1 MFMIQNSKIYASQI
15 TEKVGELISGI
26 EKSNPGETNV
36 ESIMQD
42 IIDIALP
49 LSVLAAALLMAFAA
63 YKMITSQGN
72 PDKLKD
78 AREQIGNAITGLVF
92 ILVSAALLL
101 LIGNLFL
108 PE

>member
-1 MFMIQNSKIYASQI
+1 MFMRQNFKIYASQI
-15 TEKVGELISGI
+15 TEEVGELISGI
-26 EKSNPGETNV
+26 EKSNPRETNV

>member
-1 MFMIQNSKIYASQI
+1 MFMRQNYKIYASQI
-15 TEKVGELISGI
+15 TEEIGKLIKGI
-26 EKSNPGETNV
+26 EDSGPGETDV
-36 ESIMQD
+36 ESIMQTV
-42 IIDIALP
+42 INIALP
-49 LSVLAAALLMAFAA
+49 LSILAAGILLAFAA

>member
-1 MFMIQNSKIYASQI
+1 MFMIQISKIYASQI
-15 TEKVGELISGI
+15 TEKVGELIRGI
-26 EKSNPGETNV
+26 EDSNPGETDV
-36 ESIMQD
+36 EGLMETFIN
-42 IIDIALP
+42 IALP

>member
-1 MFMIQNSKIYASQI
+1 MFMRQISKIYASQI
-15 TEKVGELISGI
+15 TNKVEELIMGI
-26 EKSNPGETNV
+26 EKSNPGETDV
-36 ESIMQD
+36 EGLMETFIN
-42 IIDIALP
+42 IALP

-101 LIGNLFL
+101 LIGGIFL
-108 PE
+108 P

>member
-1 MFMIQNSKIYASQI
+1 
-15 TEKVGELISGI
+15 V
-26 EKSNPGETNV
+26 ETLMETFIN
-36 ESIMQD
+36 
-42 IIDIALP
+42 IALP
-49 LSVLAAALLMAFAA
+49 LSILAAGLLMAFAA

-101 LIGNLFL
+101 LIGNIFL
-108 PE
+108 P

>member
-1 MFMIQNSKIYASQI
+1 MFMRQISKIYASQI
-15 TEKVGELISGI
+15 TEEVQKFIKGI
-26 EKSNPGETNV
+26 EDSGPGETDV
-36 ESIMQD
+36 ETLMETFIN
-42 IIDIALP
+42 IALP
-49 LSVLAAALLMAFAA
+49 LSILAAGLLMAFAA

-101 LIGNLFL
+101 LIGNIFL
-108 PE
+108 P

>member
-1 MFMIQNSKIYASQI
+1 MFMRQNYKIYASQI

-101 LIGNLFL
+101 LIGGIFL
-108 PE
+108 PK

>member
-1 MFMIQNSKIYASQI
+1 MFMRQISKIYASQI
-15 TEKVGELISGI
+15 TEKVGELIRGI
-26 EKSNPGETNV
+26 EDSRPGETDV
-36 ESIMQD
+36 ETLMETFIN
-42 IIDIALP
+42 IALP
-49 LSVLAAALLMAFAA
+49 LSILAAGLLMAFAA

-101 LIGNLFL
+101 LIGNIFL
-108 PE
+108 P

>member
-1 MFMIQNSKIYASQI
+1 MRQNFKIYASQI

-49 LSVLAAALLMAFAA
+49 LSVLAAALLMDFAA

>member
-1 MFMIQNSKIYASQI
+1 MRQNYKIYASQI
-15 TEKVGELISGI
+15 TEEIGNLIKGI
-26 EKSNPGETNV
+26 EDSGPGETDV
-36 ESIMQD
+36 ESIMQTV
-42 IIDIALP
+42 INIALP
-49 LSVLAAALLMAFAA
+49 LSILAAGILLAFAA